1 MKDINGRFSL
11 QYGGG
16 GSSVEFRA
24 VVDNVKE
31 SRARWLVYSVEIRF
45 CVLTVLT
52 MKETNCLTLYVLP
65 CN

>member
-1 MKDINGRFSL
+1 MV
-11 QYGGG
+11 GGG
-16 GSSVEFRA
+16 GSSVEFRV

-31 SRARWLVYSVEIRF
+31 SRARWLVYSVEIRV